1 MEKRLTGMLGET
13 AAAKYYRKNGYEILA
28 ANYRT
33 RQGELDLVVKK
44 NNLIVVA
51 EVKARSKNSIAQ
63 AKEFVT
69 HQKQQRII
77 LAAKSY
83 LAANGLTESN
93 IRFDVIEVNID
104 NNVIIDL
111 NCIENAFDAF

>member
-1 MEKRLTGMLGET
+1 MDKHLTGILGET

-28 ANYRT
+28 SNYRT
-33 RQGELDLVVKK
+33 RQGEIDLVVKK
-44 NNLIVVA
+44 NKLIVVV
-51 EVKARSKNSIAQ
+51 EVKTRSQNSIAS

-69 HQKQQRII
+69 YQKQQRII

-83 LAANGLTESN
+83 LTVNELMENN
-93 IRFDVIEVNID
+93 IRFDVVEVIVD
-104 NNVIIDL
+104 NNVIINL